1 MKRFKNILYVTE
13 TTVNQA
19 SALAQA
25 VSLAENNLADMTVM
39 DVIPPQGMMAGMD
52 LPAGGPMAESLSTP
66 VESHRRKKL
75 EAMIRP
81 FSERLHVRLKVLV
94 GKPYLEAIQA
104 VVQTGHDL
112 LIKPAENPG
121 WTRRLFGSDDLHLLR
136 KCPCPVW
143 LIKPTAKQNN
153 NCILAAVDF
162 PPAAS
167 GSAENDL
174 NREIL
179 ELAASLALANFAS
192 LHIVHAWEALGGKTI
207 LSRGS
212 TSSEGLGHYIEREH
226 DRHRQELDRLAG
238 QLREW
243 VGSEAYDYLAPVFH
257 LPEGAPKKVIPPLA
271 KGLRADLVVMGTAA
285 RTGISGLIMGN
296 TAEAILDQLTCSVLA
311 IKPPGFTPP
320 VKLTR

>member
-13 TTVNQA
+13 ASVNQA
-19 SALAQA
+19 SAVAQA
-25 VSLAENNLADMTVM
+25 VALAENNLADLTVM
-39 DVIPPQGMMAGMD
+39 DVMPPQGMVAGMD

-66 VESHRRKKL
+66 VELDRGKQL
-75 EAMIRP
+75 ETMIRP
-81 FSERLHVRLKVLV
+81 LGERLPVRLVILV
-94 GKPYLEAIQA
+94 GKPYVEAIRA
-104 VVQTGHDL
+104 VLNNRYDL

-121 WTRRLFGSDDLHLLR
+121 WTRKLFGSDDLHLLR

-143 LIKPTAKQNN
+143 LIKPSAKQSN

-179 ELAASLALANFAS
+179 ELAASQALADFAS

-212 TSSEGLGHYIEREH
+212 TSSEGLGHYIEREQ
-226 DRHRQELDRLAG
+226 DRHRQELDRLAA
-238 QLREW
+238 QLRDW
-243 VGSEAYDYLAPVFH
+243 IGSEAYDYLAPAFH
-257 LPEGAPKKVIPPLA
+257 LPEGPAKKVLPLLA

-296 TAEAILDQLTCSVLA
+296 TAETIFDQLTCSVLA

-320 VKLTR
+320 DKLAK